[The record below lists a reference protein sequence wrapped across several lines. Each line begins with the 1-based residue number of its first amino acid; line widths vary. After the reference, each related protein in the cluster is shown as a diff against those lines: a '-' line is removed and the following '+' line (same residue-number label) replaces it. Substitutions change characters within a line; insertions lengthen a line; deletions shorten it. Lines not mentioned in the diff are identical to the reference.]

1 MDGINWSEA
10 LGAAAK
16 SVVTEARRQEGEAG
30 EDTASGSGA
39 SQTQQG
45 AESQERQGAGG
56 QTQQGAEGQEQQ
68 GSAEPGQPAASE
80 EGGAEGQPKGP
91 EAAGAPADDEN
102 ALRQRE
108 LQELERRIR
117 AEERAR
123 AEEGLNSFISGMG
136 LVDAEGKPVL
146 NREQYEAHMS
156 RQNREL
162 IDEELGRLGV
172 DRSVFDAIINS
183 HPAVT
188 EARRAA
194 EAARQAERRGL
205 DAAAEARA
213 AEQLAEIGKLD
224 PSVKTMADL
233 QAHPS
238 YGQVYAYV
246 KGGLS
251 IAEAFTAANLDAI
264 RERDRRA
271 AAQAA
276 MNAANSKAHMTAHD
290 SGGGELT
297 EPVPEGVR
305 RSYRE
310 LYGNISE
317 EEIKSKYERVQKSK
331 QKG

>member
-16 SVVTEARRQEGEAG
+16 SVVAEAQQEKGEVG
-30 EDTASGSGA
+30 EGAASGTGE
-39 SQTQQG
+39 TQQG
-45 AESQERQGAGG
+45 
-56 QTQQGAEGQEQQ
+56 TEGQKQQ
-68 GSAEPGQPAASE
+68 EPAGAAQEQPAAE
-80 EGGAEGQPKGP
+80 EGGAEAQGTEAQP
-91 EAAGAPADDEN
+91 EGAKAQEKPADDEN
-102 ALRQRE
+102 ALRERE
-108 LQELERRIR
+108 LQALEHRVR

-123 AEEGLNSFISGMG
+123 AEEGLNAFIAGMG

-183 HPAVT
+183 HPAVL

-205 DAAAEARA
+205 DAAAEARLT
-213 AEQLAEIGKLD
+213 EQLAEIGKLD
-224 PSVKTMADL
+224 PGIKTMEDL

-290 SGGGELT
+290 SGGGELA
-297 EPVPEGVR
+297 EPVPEAVR

-317 EEIKSKYERVQKSK
+317 EEIRSKYERVQKSR
-331 QKG
+331 KG